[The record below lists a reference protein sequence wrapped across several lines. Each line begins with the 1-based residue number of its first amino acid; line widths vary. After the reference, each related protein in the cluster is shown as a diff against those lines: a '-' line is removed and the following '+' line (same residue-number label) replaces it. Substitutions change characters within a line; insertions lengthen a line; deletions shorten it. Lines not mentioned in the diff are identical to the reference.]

1 VGTVVKRILD
11 EAEPKLR
18 TVGVANISRAKGGD
32 GVVGDAVFLVNS
44 DDHGRHGVTGRTRE
58 TDLVAFDKLSG
69 RGRQRR
75 NAWWVKSN
83 AEVGPLGVSDIRRA
97 LN

>member
-1 VGTVVKRILD
+1 MKSIMD

-18 TVGVANISRAKGGD
+18 TVGITNIGRAKGGD
-32 GVVGDAVFLVNS
+32 GVVGDAVSLVNS
-44 DDHGRHGVTGRTRE
+44 DDNGRCVITGRTRE
-58 TDLVAFDKLSG
+58 PDLVAFDKLSG

>member
-1 VGTVVKRILD
+1 MKSIMD

-18 TVGVANISRAKGGD
+18 TVGITNIGRAKGGD
-32 GVVGDAVFLVNS
+32 GVVGDAVCLVNS
-44 DDHGRHGVTGRTRE
+44 DNNGWHVITGRTRE
-58 TDLVAFDKLSG
+58 PDLVAFDKLSG

-75 NAWWVKSN
+75 NMWWVKSN